1 MELTIEYDW
10 DLVAKMAKE
19 ELACLKNLEVLYG
32 QTLALMTREIILE
45 DTLKMFHKGCR
56 EKELYSLMLG
66 VHS

>member
-32 QTLALMTREIILE
+32 QTLTLMTREIILE
-45 DTLKMFHKGCR
+45 DALKMFHKGYR

>member
-10 DLVAKMAKE
+10 DLAVKMAKE

-45 DTLKMFHKGCR
+45 YTLKMFHKGCR

-66 VHS
+66 IQ

>member
-32 QTLALMTREIILE
+32 QTLTLMTREIILE

-56 EKELYSLMLG
+56 E
-66 VHS
+66 

>member
-10 DLVAKMAKE
+10 DLAAKMAKE

-32 QTLALMTREIILE
+32 QTLTLMTREIFLE
-45 DTLKMFHKGCR
+45 DSLKMFHKGCR

-66 VHS
+66 VQS

>member
-32 QTLALMTREIILE
+32 QTLTLMTREIILE
-45 DTLKMFHKGCR
+45 DALKMFHKGCR

>member
-1 MELTIEYDW
+1 
-10 DLVAKMAKE
+10 MAKE

-32 QTLALMTREIILE
+32 QTLTLMTREIILE
-45 DTLKMFHKGCR
+45 DALKMFHKGCR